1 MRVGPIRRGPYN
13 MKTSAEGVLFTTF
26 PIEGELVGTSFVV
39 NHRWNEERPELGYFL
54 VTNRHIVGESKT
66 GFVTLTLVGDDD
78 SRNPHKFEVPP
89 EVWSLWRPHP
99 DEEVD
104 VCVMP
109 LLALLR
115 TLELPD
121 GVKAL
126 DYKWIDTNL
135 APTEETVLDVGLVE
149 EILFVGYPSGISD
162 QSHNLPVARRGI
174 TATPATVDYEGRPV
188 FLVDASVYP
197 GSSGSP
203 VFIYNTDG
211 WTNGSGHLVAGGRVV
226 FLGVLAA
233 VLYREEDGTVE
244 FGEVP
249 TALRA
254 RLSTKQMIDLGVVFK
269 ARTVEEAI
277 EGSLRH
283 LGLLAPGQPM
293 SVSPPD
299 P

>member
-13 MKTSAEGVLFTTF
+13 MKTPAEDVLFTTV

-39 NHRWNEERPELGYFL
+39 NHRWSEKRPDLGYFL
-54 VTNRHIVGESKT
+54 VTNRHIVGKSKT
-66 GFVTLTLVGDDD
+66 GRVTLTVVGDDD
-78 SRNPHKFEVPP
+78 SRNPHRFEVPR
-89 EVWSLWRPHP
+89 EVWSLWRPYP

-104 VCVMP
+104 VCVLP
-109 LLALLR
+109 LLALL
-115 TLELPD
+115 EFVDLPE
-121 GVKAL
+121 GVKGL
-126 DYKWIDTNL
+126 DYQWIDTEL
-135 APTEETVLDVGLVE
+135 APDDKTALDIGLVE
-149 EILFVGYPSGISD
+149 EVLFVGYPSGISD
-162 QSHNLPVARRGI
+162 QTHNLPVARRGI

-211 WTNGSGHLVAGGRVV
+211 WTNGSGHLIAGGRVM

-233 VLYREEDGTVE
+233 VLYREEDGMIE

-254 RLSTKQMIDLGVVFK
+254 RVSTRHMIDLGVVFK
-269 ARTVEEAI
+269 ARTVEETI
-277 EGSLRH
+277 KGSLQQ
-283 LGLLAPGQPM
+283 LGLLGPRQPM
-293 SVSPPD
+293 PASPPD

>member
-13 MKTSAEGVLFTTF
+13 MKTPAEDVLFTTV

-39 NHRWNEERPELGYFL
+39 NHRWSEKRPDLGYFL
-54 VTNRHIVGESKT
+54 VTNRHIVGKSKT
-66 GFVTLTLVGDDD
+66 GRVTLTVVGDDD
-78 SRNPHKFEVPP
+78 SRNPHRFEVPR

-104 VCVMP
+104 VCVLP
-109 LLALLR
+109 LLALL
-115 TLELPD
+115 EFVDLPE
-121 GVKAL
+121 GVKGL
-126 DYKWIDTNL
+126 DYQWIDTEL
-135 APTEETVLDVGLVE
+135 APDDKTALDIGLVE
-149 EILFVGYPSGISD
+149 EVLFVGYPSGISD
-162 QSHNLPVARRGI
+162 QTHNLPVARRGI

-211 WTNGSGHLVAGGRVV
+211 WTNGSGHLIAGGRVM

-233 VLYREEDGTVE
+233 VLYREEDGMIE

-254 RLSTKQMIDLGVVFK
+254 RVSTRHMIDLGVVFK
-269 ARTVEEAI
+269 ARTVEETI
-277 EGSLRH
+277 KGSLQQ
-283 LGLLAPGQPM
+283 LGLLGPRQPM
-293 SVSPPD
+293 PASPPD

>member
-13 MKTSAEGVLFTTF
+13 MKTPAEDVLFTTV

-39 NHRWNEERPELGYFL
+39 NHRWSEKRPDLGYFL
-54 VTNRHIVGESKT
+54 VTNRHIVGKSNT
-66 GFVTLTLVGDDD
+66 GWVTLTVVGDDD
-78 SRNPHKFEVPP
+78 SRNPHRFEVPH
-89 EVWSLWRPHP
+89 EIWSLWRPHP
-99 DEEVD
+99 DEEID
-104 VCVMP
+104 VCVLP
-109 LLALLR
+109 LLALLGF
-115 TLELPD
+115 LDLPE
-121 GVKAL
+121 GVKGL
-126 DYKWIDTNL
+126 DYQWIDTEL
-135 APTEETVLDVGLVE
+135 APDDETALDVGLVE

-162 QSHNLPVARRGI
+162 QTHNLPVARRGI

-211 WTNGSGHLVAGGRVV
+211 WTNGSGTLVAGGRVV

-233 VLYREEDGTVE
+233 VLYREEDGTIE

-249 TALRA
+249 AALRA
-254 RLSTKQMIDLGVVFK
+254 RVSTKQMIDLGVVFR

-277 EGSLRH
+277 EDSLRQ
-283 LGLLAPGQPM
+283 LGLLAAGQPM
-293 SVSPPD
+293 PVSPPA

>member
-1 MRVGPIRRGPYN
+1 M
-13 MKTSAEGVLFTTF
+13 
-26 PIEGELVGTSFVV
+26 
-39 NHRWNEERPELGYFL
+39 GYFL
-54 VTNRHIVGESKT
+54 VTNRHIVGESRT

-78 SRNPHKFEVPP
+78 SRNPHRFEVPP

-104 VCVMP
+104 VCVIP

-126 DYKWIDTNL
+126 DYKWVDTDL
-135 APTEETVLDVGLVE
+135 APNEETVLDVGLVE
-149 EILFVGYPSGISD
+149 EVLFVGYPSGISD

-174 TATPATVDYEGRPV
+174 TATPATVDYEGHPV

-233 VLYREEDGTVE
+233 VLYREEDGTIE

-249 TALRA
+249 AALRA

-283 LGLLAPGQPM
+283 LGLLAPGRPM
-293 SVSPPD
+293 SISPPD

>member
-1 MRVGPIRRGPYN
+1 MRVGPIRRGPYS
-13 MKTSAEGVLFTTF
+13 MKTPTEGVLFTTV

-39 NHRWNEERPELGYFL
+39 NHRWSEKRPDLGYFL
-54 VTNRHIVGESKT
+54 VTNKHIVGKSKT
-66 GFVTLTLVGDDD
+66 GRVTLTVVGDDD
-78 SRNPHKFEVPP
+78 SRNPHRFEVPY

-99 DEEVD
+99 DREVD
-104 VCVMP
+104 VCV
-109 LLALLR
+109 LSLFALLKC
-115 TLELPD
+115 LDLPE
-121 GVKAL
+121 GIKGL
-126 DYKWIDTNL
+126 DYQWIDTKL
-135 APTEETVLDVGLVE
+135 APDDETALDIGLVE

-162 QSHNLPVARRGI
+162 QTHNLPVARRGI

-211 WTNGSGHLVAGGRVV
+211 WTNGSGTLVAGGRVV

-233 VLYREEDGTVE
+233 VLYREEDGTIE

-249 TALRA
+249 AALRA
-254 RLSTKQMIDLGVVFK
+254 RVSTKQMIDLGVVFK

-277 EGSLRH
+277 EGSLRQ
-283 LGLLAPGQPM
+283 LGLLVAGQPM
-293 SVSPPD
+293 PVSPPAS
-299 P
+299 

>member
-13 MKTSAEGVLFTTF
+13 MKTPAEDVLFTTV

-39 NHRWNEERPELGYFL
+39 NHRWSEKRPDLGYFL
-54 VTNRHIVGESKT
+54 VTNRHIVGKSKT
-66 GFVTLTLVGDDD
+66 GRVTLTVVGDDD
-78 SRNPHKFEVPP
+78 SRNPHRFEVLR
-89 EVWSLWRPHP
+89 EVWSLWRPYP

-104 VCVMP
+104 VCVLP
-109 LLALLR
+109 LLALL
-115 TLELPD
+115 EFVDLPE
-121 GVKAL
+121 GVKGL
-126 DYKWIDTNL
+126 DYQWIDTEL
-135 APTEETVLDVGLVE
+135 APDDKTALDIGLVE
-149 EILFVGYPSGISD
+149 EVLFVGYPSGISD
-162 QSHNLPVARRGI
+162 QTHNLPVARRGI

-211 WTNGSGHLVAGGRVV
+211 WTNGSGHLIAGGRVM

-233 VLYREEDGTVE
+233 VLYREEDGMIE

-254 RLSTKQMIDLGVVFK
+254 RVSTRHMIDLGVVFK
-269 ARTVEEAI
+269 ARTVEETI
-277 EGSLRH
+277 KGSLQQ
-283 LGLLAPGQPM
+283 LGLLGPRQPM
-293 SVSPPD
+293 PASPPD